1 MRLIGINNH
10 PFDNTVFSM
19 GCQGNPT
26 DHYTNHRYRLTAIP
40 LTRYPL
46 KRIEVRGVLPSPFDI
61 HRLHRIEDMIEIRKC
76 FEMEEKANPMG
87 VRCGAEGC
95 TSSEYRH
102 TGFCFE
108 HLHDKSL
115 IGCPYC
121 NKNFSTFSHMQ
132 QHSKDKHGKEI
143 QDSKAALSTLCEES
157 FSNIRT
163 VKAFATE
170 VQEAKQ
176 VAKENKIIYDIGV
189 VKAYWGGS
197 INLVIMIFIYGAMI
211 VLIYYGA

>member
-1 MRLIGINNH
+1 
-10 PFDNTVFSM
+10 
-19 GCQGNPT
+19 
-26 DHYTNHRYRLTAIP
+26 
-40 LTRYPL
+40 
-46 KRIEVRGVLPSPFDI
+46 
-61 HRLHRIEDMIEIRKC
+61 MIEIRKC
-76 FEMEEKANPMG
+76 FEMEDKATPMG

-143 QDSKAALSTLCEES
+143 QDSKKNSAEFAKKGNPES
-157 FSNIRT
+157 SKNIRET
-163 VKAFATE
+163 EPRSIIGSAILIIALLMYFDAQNGGNNFGEIRDFAFFIGLIGLWIAIPILPLNPFE
-170 VQEAKQ
+170 ILDGLGPPGNLESQNQQPGSFYSNHSYRCICGHVQSFDRPQGRPRCPSCGKGMLR
-176 VAKENKIIYDIGV
+176 N
-189 VKAYWGGS
+189 
-197 INLVIMIFIYGAMI
+197 
-211 VLIYYGA
+211 